1 MALSLR
7 PKSVSR
13 YKDIASLL
21 WKYGR
26 GDLARSLDDRAA
38 PVEAPSPDAED
49 LARDLEAL
57 GPTYI
62 KLGQILSTRADLL
75 PGPFIEA
82 LERLQDAV
90 EPFPFE
96 QAKEIVERELG
107 VRISKAFP
115 TFDPEPVAAAS
126 LGQVHRATLR
136 DGRRVAVKVQRPDIE
151 ERIAAD
157 GEAFQEIAD
166 LVDRHVRGGRDHAYR
181 GMVAEFR
188 KGLAEELD
196 YRREAG
202 NLAAIGSELEGIP
215 RLVVPRPFEDFTA
228 RRVLTMEWIDGT
240 KITALNPVVL
250 VDVDRT
256 GLAEELF
263 RGYLRQVLLDGFFHA
278 DPHPGN
284 VLLTDDGR
292 LALVDLGMV
301 GRLTGDV
308 RDRLLRFL
316 LAASEGR
323 ADRAAEPVMEL
334 ARAREEARPDDFRRG
349 VAELVQ
355 RYRSATVGDLRM
367 GRLLL
372 EIARLSGETGMAL
385 PPELSTVGKTL
396 LHLDRVGR
404 TLAPEFD
411 PNASI
416 RRHSAEL
423 MSRRMRQE
431 ARPGN
436 LFATLLEAKEF
447 AGKLPERAG
456 RILELAAE
464 NRFRVK
470 VDAIDERL
478 LIEGLHKIA
487 NRIALGLVL
496 AALIVGAALLMHV
509 PTRFQIL
516 GYPGLAMLFFL
527 GAAAGG
533 VALVAGIVFGD
544 RTRRRT

>member
-1 MALSLR
+1 
-7 PKSVSR
+7 
-13 YKDIASLL
+13 
-21 WKYGR
+21 
-26 GDLARSLDDRAA
+26 
-38 PVEAPSPDAED
+38 PD
-49 LARDLEAL
+49 
-57 GPTYI
+57 
-62 KLGQILSTRADLL
+62 
-75 PGPFIEA
+75 PFIEA

-96 QAKEIVERELG
+96 QAKAIVERELG
-107 VRISKAFP
+107 VRLSKAFSD
-115 TFDPEPVAAAS
+115 FDPEPIAAAS
-126 LGQVHRATLR
+126 LGQVHRAALR

-151 ERIAAD
+151 DRIAAD
-157 GEAFQEIAD
+157 GAAFEEIAD

-181 GMVAEFR
+181 EMVAEFR

-196 YRREAG
+196 YRKEAG
-202 NLAAIGSELEGIP
+202 NLATIGRELAGIP
-215 RLVVPRPFEDFTA
+215 RLLVPRPFADFTA
-228 RRVLTMEWIDGT
+228 RRVLTMGWVDGT

-250 VDVDRT
+250 VDLDRT

-263 RGYLRQVLLDGFFHA
+263 RGYLQQVLLDGFFHA

-316 LAASEGR
+316 LAASEGQ
-323 ADRAAEPVMEL
+323 ADRAAEPVMGL
-334 ARAREEARPDDFRRG
+334 ARASEDSRPDDFRRG
-349 VAELVQ
+349 IADLVQ

-436 LFATLLEAKEF
+436 LFATLLEAKDF
-447 AGKLPERAG
+447 AGRLPERAG
-456 RILELAAE
+456 KILELAAE

-478 LIEGLHKIA
+478 LIDGLHKIA

-533 VALVAGIVFGD
+533 VALVADIVFGD